1 MKIDENDYEYLEGSK
16 LRVAETL
23 FEQVGGD
30 HYSKLAIQP
39 VEYITANKL
48 SYLAGNVVKY
58 VTRYKSKG
66 TPLQDLKKARHY
78 IDMLIE
84 MEDKK

>member
-1 MKIDENDYEYLEGSK
+1 MQVDEKNYQYLEGSK
-16 LRVAETL
+16 LKVAETL

-48 SYLAGNVVKY
+48 TYLQGNVIKY
-58 VTRYKSKG
+58 ITRFKDKG
-66 TPLQDLKKARHY
+66 TPLQDLQKARHY

-84 MEDKK
+84 LEEK